1 MSSTYIDHAIYVIRS
16 AAAATTT
23 ESNDMDDS
31 PVSVDITRLLKR
43 HHSGDPE
50 ALNQLIPHV
59 YHELRKLAQYHLKAN
74 GSAIT
79 LQPTALV
86 HEAYLQLFNSVSIDW
101 QDRAHFF
108 NVIGQQMRWLVVDHA
123 RRSHAQKRGGA
134 TLKLSLDEI
143 SEAGKPAG
151 VDVDLLA
158 LDQALNRLEQLH
170 PRVGRVVELRYFVG
184 LNEAQTAAVMGL
196 SDRTVRREWA
206 FAKGWLLDQLQPS
219 PAG

>member
-1 MSSTYIDHAIYVIRS
+1 
-16 AAAATTT
+16 
-23 ESNDMDDS
+23 MDDS
-31 PVSVDITRLLKR
+31 PVSVDITQLLKR

-50 ALNQLIPHV
+50 AINQLIPHV

-74 GSAIT
+74 GAGNT

-86 HEAYLQLFNSVSIDW
+86 HEAYLQLFNGVSIDW

-123 RRSHAQKRGGA
+123 RRSHAQKRGGVNA
-134 TLKLSLDEI
+134 RMSLEDVA
-143 SEAGKPAG
+143 EAGIQPR

-158 LDQALNRLEQLH
+158 LDQALQRLEQLY

-184 LNEAQTAAVMGL
+184 LNEAQTAEVMGV

-206 FAKGWLLDQLQPS
+206 FAKSWLLDQLQPS